1 MTSSPYP
8 AIVGSLLIVACQ
20 SPIPSTQAYDLE
32 ATPVVAPIS
41 KSLKISEAFFSDPQS
56 PHIPQPNV
64 FDTELK
70 GSLKV
75 LIEDY
80 QDQNQLGFEF
90 KVSWSILDQHGK
102 RILQDQ
108 FKPQGGKQSNQVWVD
123 IPLHGSANAGTY
135 VLVIQFLE
143 QKRNERLGYQQEL
156 ILSRDIDEADKKV
169 INVASEQ

>member
-1 MTSSPYP
+1 MTSLPYP
-8 AIVGSLLIVACQ
+8 VIVGSLLIVACQ

-32 ATPVVAPIS
+32 TTPVAAPIS

-75 LIEDY
+75 LIENY
-80 QDQNQLGFEF
+80 QDQNQLGFEL
-90 KVSWSILDQHGK
+90 KVTWSILDQQGK
-102 RILQDQ
+102 RILQGQ
-108 FKPQGGKQSNQVWVD
+108 LKPEGGKQSNQVWVD
-123 IPLHGSANAGTY
+123 IPLHGLANTGTY
-135 VLVIQFLE
+135 VLVVQFFE
-143 QKRNERLGYQQEL
+143 QKRNEHLGYQQEL
-156 ILSRDIDEADKKV
+156 IVSDRVNEADKEV